1 MTTLTIE
8 KSNFTRTHFI
18 DEKDLFSYVINYM
31 EVLEDINNV
40 KKEIE
45 NNPESFDYNLIR
57 QNYV

>member
-31 EVLEDINNV
+31 EDLEDINNV
-40 KKEIE
+40 KKEIK